1 MNFGFLIP
9 TYVTTTESFIAFV
22 NCINSLKKF
31 HPNNSKILF
40 SDPTNPYDISELD
53 FIKNDPTIQVIK
65 TRYCDGELNVLKHYY
80 ERKYFDIGIILHDSF
95 EIKRELTNIETI
107 NDVNFI
113 WYFTNHR
120 VHWHII
126 EEEKTEYNIKNKI
139 KTHDDLILHICKK
152 SYEGTEFYKW
162 LTDIYWKKE
171 EWIGCFGPV
180 SIINHSFL
188 YKLQEKTEF
197 LNIIPNIKDK
207 RDRITIESIYAL
219 ACQFVLGRPANSYD
233 GLYYDGIHPNNG
245 FQTDTFKK
253 KIFYR

>member
-31 HPNNSKILF
+31 HPNTSKILF

-139 KTHDDLILHICKK
+139 KTHDYLILHICNK
-152 SYEGTEFYKW
+152 SY
-162 LTDIYWKKE
+162 
-171 EWIGCFGPV
+171 
-180 SIINHSFL
+180 
-188 YKLQEKTEF
+188 
-197 LNIIPNIKDK
+197 
-207 RDRITIESIYAL
+207 
-219 ACQFVLGRPANSYD
+219 
-233 GLYYDGIHPNNG
+233 
-245 FQTDTFKK
+245 
-253 KIFYR
+253 